1 MSLLETINS
10 PADLK
15 PLSLKELKQL
25 AEELRAFMIKSVA
38 ETGGHLASS
47 LGAVELT
54 LALHQV
60 FNLPEDRLIW
70 DVGHQTYAHKILTG
84 RRAQFGTLRQFRGIS
99 GFPKREESSYDVFNT
114 GHSSTSISAALGMA
128 RARDLAQA
136 KHKVVAVIGDGSLS
150 NGLALEALN
159 DAGHKKTDLLVIL
172 NDNRMSIS
180 KPVGGLANYLNR
192 IITGQLYNRIKQQ
205 IDNLLAAIPAVGKT
219 ALKLANYLEE
229 IAKGLIVPGILF
241 EELGFR
247 YLGPV
252 NAHDLDQLLPTL
264 QRVRELTGPILL
276 HVLTVKGK
284 GFEHA
289 EKNPVAFHGTPV
301 FNVRTGRSPD
311 QPGITFSRVFAR
323 SLEYLARQ
331 NEKIVAIVAAM
342 TSGTALDRFAEELP
356 ERFFDVGIAESHAV
370 TLAAGMAAEGLRPV
384 VVVYSTFLQRAYDE
398 VLHDVCLQNLPVVFA
413 LDRCGLVGE
422 DGPTH
427 HGVFDI
433 AFLRHIPNLAIFA
446 PSDGNEL
453 ALMLK
458 TALARSGPT
467 VIRYPRGVVN
477 QEMCDMDKP
486 GIPLGQARVMR
497 PGEDVAILALG
508 NMLWPALEAAE
519 SLARRGVQ
527 AAVIDPRSIKPLD
540 TKTLARMARTA
551 GALLTVED
559 HVLAGGFGSAVMEF
573 LQSEN
578 MQHIKVESMGFPDR
592 FIEHGEQ
599 TRLFQEYGLT
609 AEGIEQRALNLLQL
623 KAAGEKEKKKDR
635 EVNAK

>member
-1 MSLLETINS
+1 
-10 PADLK
+10 
-15 PLSLKELKQL
+15 
-25 AEELRAFMIKSVA
+25 
-38 ETGGHLASS
+38 
-47 LGAVELT
+47 
-54 LALHQV
+54 
-60 FNLPEDRLIW
+60 
-70 DVGHQTYAHKILTG
+70 
-84 RRAQFGTLRQFRGIS
+84 
-99 GFPKREESSYDVFNT
+99 
-114 GHSSTSISAALGMA
+114 
-128 RARDLAQA
+128 
-136 KHKVVAVIGDGSLS
+136 
-150 NGLALEALN
+150 
-159 DAGHKKTDLLVIL
+159 
-172 NDNRMSIS
+172 MSIS

-192 IITGQLYNRIKQQ
+192 IITGQWYNRIKQQ
-205 IDNLLAAIPAVGKT
+205 VDSLLAAIPAVGKT

-264 QRVRELTGPILL
+264 QRVRELSGPILL

-289 EKNPVAFHGTPV
+289 EKNPIAFHGTPV
-301 FNVRTGRSPD
+301 FNARTGRTQDRS
-311 QPGITFSRVFAR
+311 GITFSQVFAH

-331 NEKIVAIVAAM
+331 DEKIVAIVAAM
-342 TSGTALDRFAEELP
+342 TSGTALDQFAQDLP

-413 LDRCGLVGE
+413 LDRGGVVGE
-422 DGPTH
+422 DG
-427 HGVFDI
+427 
-433 AFLRHIPNLAIFA
+433 
-446 PSDGNEL
+446 GNEL

-477 QEMCDMDKP
+477 QETCNLDKP
-486 GIPLGQARVMR
+486 GLPLGRARVAR
-497 PGEDVAILALG
+497 PGKDVAILGLG

-519 SLARRGVQ
+519 SLARKGIQ

-540 TKTLARMARTA
+540 TITLADIARTT

-573 LQSEN
+573 LQTEG
-578 MQHIKVESMGFPDR
+578 MHHIKVESMGFPDR
-592 FIEHGEQ
+592 FIEHGTQ

-609 AEGIEQRALNLLQL
+609 AEGIEQRVLDLVRL
-623 KAAGEKEKKKDR
+623 KNGS
-635 EVNAK
+635 